1 MSFKNFLL
9 ESANKTEFISYLIMS
24 PSKLP
29 KDHDEHKDALKNFD
43 NNVNDVIKLLKSK
56 GLTVGDNY
64 TADDGVGV
72 DLFDITVADDE
83 SQIKQVLQIAADSFD
98 VTFHG
103 NIYYSEDGEQSN
115 KGYSIKTI
123 NNTVKVKSIK

>member
-9 ESANKTEFISYLIMS
+9 ESANKTEFNSYLIMS
-24 PSKLP
+24 QSKLP

-56 GLTVGDNY
+56 DLTVGDNY

-72 DLFDITVADDE
+72 DLYI
-83 SQIKQVLQIAADSFD
+83 
-98 VTFHG
+98 
-103 NIYYSEDGEQSN
+103 
-115 KGYSIKTI
+115 
-123 NNTVKVKSIK
+123 

>member
-1 MSFKNFLL
+1 
-9 ESANKTEFISYLIMS
+9 MS

-56 GLTVGDNY
+56 GLAVGDNY

-72 DLFDITVADDE
+72 DLYI
-83 SQIKQVLQIAADSFD
+83 
-98 VTFHG
+98 
-103 NIYYSEDGEQSN
+103 
-115 KGYSIKTI
+115 
-123 NNTVKVKSIK
+123 

>member
-9 ESANKTEFISYLIMS
+9 ESANKTEFISYLTML

-64 TADDGVGV
+64 TADD
-72 DLFDITVADDE
+72 LYI
-83 SQIKQVLQIAADSFD
+83 
-98 VTFHG
+98 
-103 NIYYSEDGEQSN
+103 
-115 KGYSIKTI
+115 
-123 NNTVKVKSIK
+123 